1 MMVEHLPLG
10 SAFQSGSYCQGLR
23 DVNFQVDRL
32 ASGKAY
38 AIGEGLRQGGYDRF
52 LTSIQPYW
60 VGHLQAGD
68 EELADFQLADS
79 PTGSHLSPSL
89 RQDA

>member
-1 MMVEHLPLG
+1 M
-10 SAFQSGSYCQGLR
+10 
-23 DVNFQVDRL
+23 
-32 ASGKAY
+32 
-38 AIGEGLRQGGYDRF
+38 
-52 LTSIQPYW
+52 SIQPYW
-60 VGHLQAGD
+60 VGNPLAGD